1 MFFCLVNLDIWSI
14 TSVVLTFYMKR
25 DHTPVLASDK
35 GVLPSISSEGL
46 SDWQAVGLPNG
57 HIGEPLL
64 WENMDLNSI
73 PQPAALNVL
82 LIDFKLKCSSMFLN
96 NLKPKKSIYCHHF

>member
-46 SDWQAVGLPNG
+46 SD
-57 HIGEPLL
+57 
-64 WENMDLNSI
+64 
-73 PQPAALNVL
+73 
-82 LIDFKLKCSSMFLN
+82 
-96 NLKPKKSIYCHHF
+96 